1 MGRSRKRLSDIHYEV
16 QGDGPDLVMLR
27 GLGRNI
33 KHWLGFDKVAARHF
47 RTITIDAR
55 GIGKSKREMSP
66 LDTIFDLADDVAL
79 VLDDLGIEQSHV
91 LGVSL
96 GGMVSMAMGLKH
108 PARVSSLVLINSS
121 IAGSGHPRLTLPAW
135 MLLLRAV
142 ALGPAI
148 YDDLARLLLAP
159 ESPVELRKKVAR
171 EWLRIDQSMKVS
183 PALVVKQILAASRFR
198 VRADLAGIRSPTLVM
213 YGKGD
218 QFVPHANSEL
228 IAKLIP
234 GARMVGIED
243 AGHELT
249 IDRPDEALEEIR
261 KFIKWSEARK

>member
-1 MGRSRKRLSDIHYEV
+1 MVRSRKRLPDIHYEV
-16 QGDGPDLVMLR
+16 HGEGPDLVMLR

-33 KHWLGFDKVAARHF
+33 KHWLGFDKFAARHF
-47 RTITIDAR
+47 RTISIDAR
-55 GIGKSKREMSP
+55 GLGKSTRDMSP
-66 LDTIFDLADDVAL
+66 LDTIYDLADDVVRVMDA
-79 VLDDLGIEQSHV
+79 VGIDQSHV

-108 PARVSSLVLINSS
+108 PARTSSLVIINSS

-135 MLLLRAV
+135 LLLLRAV

-148 YDDLARLLLAP
+148 YDDLARLLLGP
-159 ESPVELRKKVAR
+159 EASVDLRKKVAR
-171 EWLRIDQSMKVS
+171 EWLKIDQSMKVS
-183 PALVVKQILAASRFR
+183 PALIVKQILAASRFR
-198 VRADLAGIRSPTLVM
+198 VRGDLSAIKAPTLVM

-218 QFVPHANSEL
+218 QFVPYANSEL

-234 GARMVGIED
+234 RARMVGIEG